1 MSYSSLGAI
10 SANPAVAVI
19 AAVRANIAR
28 DRLAVADPE
37 KANLN
42 PWGKTQPQL
51 DFKPGFPI
59 TLLVNWDAQGNTS
72 PGVTEVRPGYA
83 KFGKL
88 MMPESDHGST
98 RPDPPPGDRNPFPTI
113 DCFNYGERRIDFNT
127 LYDGKYAELAGLS
140 SLLIY
145 KERRMRRLL
154 DTLALPQFG
163 FPTGLDALAYDASL
177 HARYVVAPGF
187 HEAVKA
193 ARKKFNDDF
202 PDSRW
207 QRGAKWSFVCNQ
219 NMIDAQWNDPRGSA
233 IKTLALVAGGLVA
246 GWLWYSNPA
255 GLIFTIMTSK
265 RRPTI
270 NPVGGKCP
278 RGFVNQSDLNW
289 IQKAQQ
295 FASGA
300 CVLAA
305 ENTLK
310 FDTWVDPKNALAT
323 CVGKTVLG
331 ALCVQGPLGGHV
343 SGVYGLHARRIP
355 VWYAVQKVGRTIAPT
370 PWFAGFLDCLLGGD
384 SGSRLLRTVKK

>member
-10 SANPAVAVI
+10 YANPAVAAI
-19 AAVRANIAR
+19 AAERANIAR

-42 PWGKTQPQL
+42 PWGKTQPQRDL
-51 DFKPGFPI
+51 KPGFPI

-98 RPDPPPGDRNPFPTI
+98 RPDQRPGTDPPPTI
-113 DCFNYGERRIDFNT
+113 DCFNYGQRKIDFNT
-127 LYDGKYAELAGLS
+127 LYDGKYAQLAGLS
-140 SLLIY
+140 SLLVY

-154 DTLALPQFG
+154 DTLALAQSG

-177 HARYVVAPGF
+177 NARYVVAPGF
-187 HEAVKA
+187 HAAVKA

-207 QRGAKWSFVCNQ
+207 KRGAKWSFVCNQ
-219 NMIDAQWNDPRGSA
+219 DMIDAQWNDPRGSA
-233 IKTLALVAGGLVA
+233 LKTLALVAGGLAASVF
-246 GWLWYSNPA
+246 LSPVA
-255 GLIFTIMTSK
+255 GLITIMTAYH
-265 RRPTI
+265 RPSV

-278 RGFVNQSDLNW
+278 RGFVNHSDLNLAQK
-289 IQKAQQ
+289 IQQGRTRRCILPAK
-295 FASGA
+295 
-300 CVLAA
+300 
-305 ENTLK
+305 NTLS

-323 CVGKTVLG
+323 CVGKTVVG
-331 ALCVQGPLGGHV
+331 ALCVQGQLGGHV
-343 SGVYGLHARRIP
+343 SGVYGPQARRIP
-355 VWYAVQKVGRTIAPT
+355 VWYAVQKVGGTIAPT